1 MGDAIK
7 ILHIASGDVWG
18 GAESQLYGLLCAISK
33 DSGFESAVIT
43 LNRGLLTNRF
53 SDAGIACTV
62 IEERDHNPFQLLRAL
77 RLEIDKAAPDIV
89 HTHGY
94 KQNILGS
101 LAVARKRGI
110 RCVRTQHGDWEIPS
124 RLFSMSAFYRQLDLF
139 SARFLQDRVI
149 AVSEA
154 LGNALGRRL
163 PRDKIVVIRNGVD
176 TEDLRSRLQS
186 STLRPPDTNFVIAF
200 VGRLVPVKRVDLFLQ
215 AAALIVGQTARP
227 VRFRV
232 FGDGPLRAET
242 VALAQ
247 KLGISEHIE
256 FCGFLP
262 NLAEH
267 LAACDLLVMTSD
279 HEGLPMILLEALY
292 MQVPVVAPAV
302 GGIPEIL
309 CEDYGALVD
318 KQTPE
323 AYANAIMDCI
333 DRDESLSHSI
343 ERAPAFI
350 ERHYSAVRQ
359 ANAYKEVYQQLLTQA

>member
-1 MGDAIK
+1 M
-7 ILHIASGDVWG
+7 HIASGDVWG
-18 GAESQLYGLLCAISK
+18 GAESQLLGLLRAIGKNS
-33 DSGFESAVIT
+33 DFENAVIT
-43 LNRGLLTNRF
+43 LNHGLLADKIG
-53 SDAGIACTV
+53 DAGIAYSV

-77 RLEIDKAAPDIV
+77 RLEINKAAPDIV

-149 AVSEA
+149 AVSDA

-163 PRDKIVVIRNGVD
+163 PRDKIVVIRNGIDV
-176 TEDLRSRLQS
+176 EALRDNLVIKAAQPRN
-186 STLRPPDTNFVIAF
+186 PDFVIAF
-200 VGRLVPVKRVDLFLQ
+200 VGRLVPVKRIDLFLQ
-215 AAALIVGQTARP
+215 AASSVVHQKSGAI
-227 VRFRV
+227 RFRV
-232 FGDGPLRAET
+232 FGDGPLRAEAMGLVEQLDIT
-242 VALAQ
+242 LQV
-247 KLGISEHIE
+247 E

-279 HEGLPMILLEALY
+279 HEGLPMVLLEALY

-333 DRDESLSHSI
+333 DRDESLSHSL
-343 ERAPAFI
+343 ERAPDFI
-350 ERHYSAVRQ
+350 ERNYSVVGQ
-359 ANAYKEVYQQLLTQA
+359 ADAYKEVYQQLLTMA